1 MSKQN
6 VAVASEPA
14 LGSARVERSERAQAQ
29 EAAVRVERL
38 EFSYEKGGSKR
49 AALNGVDFE
58 VRPGEIFGLLGPN
71 GCGKTTL
78 FRILATLVRAS
89 AGEARIFG
97 RDVVRDARAVRE
109 SIGVVF
115 QAASLDGKL
124 TVVEN
129 LRHQGLLYGYAGR
142 ELAARVDEML
152 ARSGLAD
159 RAGERAERLSGG
171 LRRRVEIAKGLLHRP
186 RLLLLDEPSV
196 GLDPGVRRDL
206 WTQLAELRAA
216 HGMTIVVTTHLLD
229 EAERCDRIAIMD
241 RGKIV
246 ALGAPSALKERIGGD
261 VVTIG
266 AREPAALRDAIRA
279 RFGGDPQVVDGAV
292 RVERAAAHAWVSEIV
307 DSFPAQIESVTVAKP
322 TLEDVYV
329 HETGHRFWD
338 GEGSDERALGGG
350 DRSVGGARRGT
361 STGVVRPEASAGDGA
376 PTGRRDR

>member
-1 MSKQN
+1 MRSFP
-6 VAVASEPA
+6 SLREE
-14 LGSARVERSERAQAQ
+14 RVRQ
-29 EAAVRVERL
+29 EMAAPE
-38 EFSYEKGGSKR
+38 R
-49 AALNGVDFE
+49 AALRRSDEGGRADAAAAAVAVETLGFRYGGAGGREALCGVGFD
-58 VRPGEIFGLLGPN
+58 VRPAEIFGLLGPN
-71 GCGKTTL
+71 GSGKTTL
-78 FRILATLVRAS
+78 FRILATLVRPT
-89 AGEARIFG
+89 AGAARIFG
-97 RDVVRDARAVRE
+97 CDVVREARAVRE

-115 QAASLDGKL
+115 QAPSLDGKL

-129 LRHQGLLYGYAGR
+129 LRHQGLLYGFSGR
-142 ELAARVDEML
+142 ELASRVDEML

-171 LRRRVEIAKGLLHRP
+171 LRRRAEIAKGLLHRP

-246 ALGAPSALKERIGGD
+246 ALGAPAALKERIGGD

-266 AREPAALRDAIRA
+266 AREPAMLRDAIRT
-279 RFGGDPQVVDGAV
+279 RFGGDPQVVDGTV
-292 RVERAAAHAWVSEIV
+292 RVERASAHAWVSEV
-307 DSFPAQIESVTVAKP
+307 VESFPGQIESVTVAKP

-338 GEGSDERALGGG
+338 G
-350 DRSVGGARRGT
+350 ARIDDAGID
-361 STGVVRPEASAGDGA
+361 SARIEESA
-376 PTGRRDR
+376 AKGR